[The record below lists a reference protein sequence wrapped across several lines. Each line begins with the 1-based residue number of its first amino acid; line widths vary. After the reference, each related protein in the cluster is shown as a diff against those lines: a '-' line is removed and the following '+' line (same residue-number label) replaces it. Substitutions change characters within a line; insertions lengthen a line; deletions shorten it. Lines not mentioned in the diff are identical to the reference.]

1 MSRVLVSWS
10 LSLWATHSTF
20 PQPCSMISRSVM
32 PVWVLMSLELNLF
45 EKNHE
50 KLSSYRESRRG
61 SHIAIN
67 DQAER
72 HKVLFKCDRRD
83 ILPQR
88 NRYLSTAF
96 CSSPN
101 ILAEAEPST
110 KTSIEYQFQMDSR
123 DNPMMPLSGGLLRFR
138 YTEFES
144 LLKVL
149 IYLLFTAQ
157 KWQGFLLMFVSW
169 KVKLRHKNMLRLV
182 LDRKR
187 LHWVW
192 VYFHAWVRSSPFQ
205 PVLILAM
212 ASCRSN
218 EVHEFTK
225 QYE

>member
-1 MSRVLVSWS
+1 MKPQFMGYPLYFSTAVFNDLQVSNAS
-10 LSLWATHSTF
+10 
-20 PQPCSMISRSVM
+20 
-32 PVWVLMSLELNLF
+32 WVLISLELNLF

-110 KTSIEYQFQMDSR
+110 KTSVEYQFQMDSR
-123 DNPMMPLSGGLLRFR
+123 DNPMMPSSGGLLRFR
-138 YTEFES
+138 YSEFEF
-144 LLKVL
+144 LLKYSS
-149 IYLLFTAQ
+149 IC
-157 KWQGFLLMFVSW
+157 FLQHRSGRAFCWCSFPEKSSW
-169 KVKLRHKNMLRLV
+169 GTKTCY
-182 LDRKR
+182 
-187 LHWVW
+187 VW
-192 VYFHAWVRSSPFQ
+192 FWIAKGCIEF
-205 PVLILAM
+205 
-212 ASCRSN
+212 
-218 EVHEFTK
+218 EFTFTLG
-225 QYE
+225 